1 MKSNS
6 KKVAGSK
13 EETIILDEQSVV
25 KESDLLTRIVEE
37 GRPSTALAPELLNPV
52 EVVEVVVEVQG
63 RCCSGWSTIS
73 AVRMRMVGGQ
83 LPVMPPPASPFQRIV
98 IERV

>member
-25 KESDLLTRIVEE
+25 KESDLLTRIVEVWLE
-37 GRPSTALAPELLNPV
+37 HHLSGTDAHGRRAAPGNA
-52 EVVEVVVEVQG
+52 
-63 RCCSGWSTIS
+63 S
-73 AVRMRMVGGQ
+73 ASQ
-83 LPVMPPPASPFQRIV
+83 SI
-98 IERV
+98 